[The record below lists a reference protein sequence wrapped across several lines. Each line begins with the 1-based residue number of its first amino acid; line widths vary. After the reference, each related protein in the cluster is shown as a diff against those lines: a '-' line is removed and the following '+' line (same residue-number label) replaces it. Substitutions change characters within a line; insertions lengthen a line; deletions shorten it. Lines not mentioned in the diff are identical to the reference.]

1 MFINFCTF
9 LLIRKKTFQFFTV
22 DGGWTEFV
30 ASGSCSKTCGGGEQ
44 TFTRTCTNPSPA
56 NCGKP
61 CEGESTKVDEC
72 NTQACPTEKPA
83 NPANPGMHY
92 SLFIFL
98 SYHSITID

>member
-1 MFINFCTF
+1 M
-9 LLIRKKTFQFFTV
+9 
-22 DGGWTEFV
+22 